1 MNDINKKNMCLFP
14 VLNVQLFQNKL
25 SYYFDKIYICFQ
37 EGFLLGDVRQEETV
51 SISDAQI
58 SSPELLQIVGKQ

>member
-1 MNDINKKNMCLFP
+1 MGYFS
-14 VLNVQLFQNKL
+14 VLNVQLFQSKL
-25 SYYFDKIYICFQ
+25 SCLTTVYICFQ

-58 SSPELLQIVGKQ
+58 SSPELLQIVGKH